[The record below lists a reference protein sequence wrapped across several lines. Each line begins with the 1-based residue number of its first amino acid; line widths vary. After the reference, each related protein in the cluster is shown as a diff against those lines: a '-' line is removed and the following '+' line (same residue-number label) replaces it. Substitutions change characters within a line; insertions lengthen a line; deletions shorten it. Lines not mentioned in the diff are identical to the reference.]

1 MVENVPLIQAASSS
15 TALHDALLKSRDHL
29 RRGSVERNQRVQAAS
44 TPFPVSQ
51 RLLLLMEHSL
61 DFVELLGAEGVIE
74 GVSAAIKPLGGYDPQ
89 DLIGSKYQDLIHP
102 DDRVRAAN
110 AFSRVLRGD
119 AAETVTIRY
128 HRKDGAW
135 RTVQASTRNFLKDPA
150 VRAVVVLTRDV
161 TDQFNA
167 EASLIQSNAAL
178 GRLSKQYMTAKKEE
192 RNYLAAEL
200 HDNVQNILVG
210 LRMHMEPSRRT
221 PTAYL
226 PTDLVNSWIEL
237 VQEAIDHLHELTIA
251 LRAPLI
257 DERGLSTTLRR
268 YIDRLSLAQGQTI
281 AFTTEDNVGPMAPDI
296 ALACLRIT
304 QEALA
309 NAVKH
314 SGAKTLQ
321 VCLRKLDHEVM
332 LTISDDGVGFDVQ
345 LARARAMDAGSV
357 GLLSMRER
365 AVLAGGSLNIE
376 SSPAHGTRVCASFSV
391 AQAATAHGLEGAL
404 GVDRS
409 VKHCDNFTQS
419 ILDPPL

>member
-1 MVENVPLIQAASSS
+1 MVKFDSEVLQEWRMAENIPLIEAASSS
-15 TALHDALLKSRDHL
+15 SAVHDALLKSRDQPA
-29 RRGSVERNQRVQAAS
+29 RSVERNRVDQAAN

-51 RLLLLMEHSL
+51 RLLLLMEHGL

-74 GVSAAIKPLGGYDPQ
+74 GVSAAIKQLGGYDPK

-110 AFSRVLRGD
+110 AFSRVLHGD
-119 AAETVTIRY
+119 TAETVTVRY

-135 RTVQASTRNFLKDPA
+135 RTVQASTRNFLKDPT

-167 EASLIQSNAAL
+167 EASLIESNAAL
-178 GRLSKQYMTAKKEE
+178 GRLSKQLIVAKKEE
-192 RNYLAAEL
+192 RSYLAAEL

-221 PTAYL
+221 PAAYL

-251 LRAPLI
+251 LRAPII
-257 DERGLSTTLRR
+257 DERGLSAALRR
-268 YIDRLSLAQGQTI
+268 YIDRLSLARGQDI
-281 AFTTEDNVGPMAPDI
+281 AFEADADVGAMAPDV

-314 SGAKTLQ
+314 SGAKHLH
-321 VCLRKLDHEVM
+321 VCLRRVDHDVM
-332 LTISDDGVGFDVQ
+332 VVVRDDGVGFDVQ

-357 GLLSMRER
+357 GLLTMRER
-365 AVLAGGSLNIE
+365 AGLAGGVLKIE
-376 SSPAHGTRVCASFSV
+376 SSPGHGTSVCASFS
-391 AQAATAHGLEGAL
+391 AAPGSR
-404 GVDRS
+404 VR
-409 VKHCDNFTQS
+409 
-419 ILDPPL
+419 